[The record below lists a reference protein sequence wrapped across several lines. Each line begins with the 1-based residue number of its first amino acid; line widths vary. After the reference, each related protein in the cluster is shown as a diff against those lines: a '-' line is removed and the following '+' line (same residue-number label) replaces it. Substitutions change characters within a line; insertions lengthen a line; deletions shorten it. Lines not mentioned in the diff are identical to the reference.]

1 MTVSV
6 APPAGSGEVKLP
18 IVTDTDIVV
27 ARQEGRA
34 LAARAGVSSTDLTLV
49 ATAISE
55 IARNI
60 VVHAGDGEMAMTIV
74 EETGRRGVMIVA
86 RDRGPGIDDIAR
98 ALEDGFST
106 GAGLGL
112 GLPGARR
119 IMDDFDIS
127 SQPGR
132 GTTVVMHKWV
142 RSGA

>member
-1 MTVSV
+1 VTVSA
-6 APPAGSGEVKLP
+6 APPSGSGEVHLP
-18 IVTDTDIVV
+18 IATDTDIVV

-60 VVHAGDGEMAMTIV
+60 VAHAGDGEMAMTIV
-74 EETGRRGVMIVA
+74 EEDGRRGLMIVA
-86 RDRGPGIDDIAR
+86 RDSGPGIDDIPQ

-119 IMDDFDIS
+119 IMDDFAIT
-127 SQPGR
+127 SQPGL

-142 RSGA
+142 RGSG

>member
-1 MTVSV
+1 MSA
-6 APPAGSGEVKLP
+6 APPDGEVSLP
-18 IVTDTDIVV
+18 IASDTDIVL

-34 LAARAGVSSTDLTLV
+34 LAARAGVVATDLTLV

-60 VVHAGDGEMAMTIV
+60 VAHADGHGQMSMTIV
-74 EETGRRGVMIVA
+74 EEPGRRGVMIVA
-86 RDRGPGIDDIAR
+86 RDTGPGIDDIEL

-119 IMDDFDIS
+119 IMDDFAIS
-127 SQPGR
+127 SQPGT
-132 GTTVVMHKWV
+132 GTTVVMRKWV
-142 RSGA
+142 RSLG